1 VVKMVAVNV
10 ESIIV
15 EDMVEMM
22 EAMMEAFEPM
32 VEDVFIIVEPQEKV
46 KEKDEDEYIIN
57 VEQQEQR
64 IHGLLILRNIIKLI
78 PIYLIRKLCR
88 QLEPAIKF

>member
-1 VVKMVAVNV
+1 MVAVNV

-78 PIYLIRKLCR
+78 PIYLIRKLCQ